1 MFCQTCGGA
10 INPGLSYCNHC
21 GARTGGTNDGEHIK
35 LSEKSFGLLVC
46 ALAIL
51 PIAGLALIIG
61 LIGLMKKEMGFE
73 NEMIFVFA
81 LMSFVLLL
89 ASEGALFWLLLTRF
103 KNPKRSGDNIPP
115 PPNTAQLNKVEI
127 KGLNE
132 ARQGGIYDAVPT
144 VTEHTTRS
152 LDAVPLPTKKR

>member
-1 MFCQTCGGA
+1 MYCQKCGGA

-21 GARTGGTNDGEHIK
+21 GARIGGDGEHIK

-46 ALAIL
+46 ALAVL
-51 PIAGLALIIG
+51 PLAGLALIIG

-81 LMSFVLLL
+81 LMSFLLLL
-89 ASEGALFWLLLTRF
+89 ASEGALFWLLIHNF
-103 KNPKRSGDNIPP
+103 KRPKKSVDL
-115 PPNTAQLNKVEI
+115 PNTAQLNNVEI

-132 ARQGGIYDAVPT
+132 ARQGGIYDGFPT

-152 LDAVPLPTKKR
+152 LDAVPLERKKQ

>member
-10 INPGLSYCNHC
+10 INPDLSYCNHC
-21 GARTGGTNDGEHIK
+21 GARLGSSGDREHIK

-46 ALAIL
+46 ALAVV

-81 LMSFVLLL
+81 LMSFILLL
-89 ASEGALFWLLLTRF
+89 ASEGALFWLLMSHFKRPKKTADDLQTRNVEL
-103 KNPKRSGDNIPP
+103 K
-115 PPNTAQLNKVEI
+115 AVEI

-132 ARQGGIYDAVPT
+132 ARQGGIYDDVPL

-152 LDAVPLPTKKR
+152 LDTTPIRTKKQ

>member
-1 MFCQTCGGA
+1 MYCSTCGGA

-21 GARTGGTNDGEHIK
+21 GARIGGADDGEHIK

-46 ALAIL
+46 ALAVL
-51 PIAGLALIIG
+51 PLAGLALIIG

-73 NEMIFVFA
+73 NEIIFVFA
-81 LMSFVLLL
+81 SISFLLLL
-89 ASEGALFWLLLTRF
+89 ASEGALFWVLVHNF
-103 KNPKRSGDNIPP
+103 KRRKTSVDL
-115 PPNTAQLNKVEI
+115 PNTAQLNKVEI

-132 ARQGGIYDAVPT
+132 AQQGGISDVIPS

-152 LDAVPLPTKKR
+152 LDAIPIQTKKQ

>member
-1 MFCQTCGGA
+1 MYCQTCGGA

-21 GARTGGTNDGEHIK
+21 GARIGGAGDGEHIK

-46 ALAIL
+46 ALAIT

-81 LMSFVLLL
+81 LMSFLLLL
-89 ASEGALFWLLLTRF
+89 ASEGALFWLLLHNF
-103 KNPKRSGDNIPP
+103 KRPKKSVDL
-115 PPNTAQLNKVEI
+115 PNTAQLNKVEI

-132 ARQGGIYDAVPT
+132 ARQDGIYDGFPT

-152 LDAVPLPTKKR
+152 LDAVPLERKKQ